1 MINLLEQMVDTG
13 FQRRSALRMINS
25 LMMLQGDRQLFS
37 TMDLSVI
44 DLYSG
49 ICEFIKIGASSTF
62 IKRGSQ
68 VECVTSGSL
77 PMGVFPEMDCEGFCR
92 NLFDGDIIVMVSDGV
107 VNRFSRG
114 NEAICTLLSEMD
126 ISNPNGMASEILNEA
141 LDRPGEVQQ
150 DDMTVLVC
158 TVCKKTA
165 SVL

>member
-1 MINLLEQMVDTG
+1 
-13 FQRRSALRMINS
+13 
-25 LMMLQGDRQLFS
+25 
-37 TMDLSVI
+37 
-44 DLYSG
+44 
-49 ICEFIKIGASSTF
+49 
-62 IKRGSQ
+62 
-68 VECVTSGSL
+68 
-77 PMGVFPEMDCEGFCR
+77 MGVFPEMDCEGFCR

>member
-77 PMGVFPEMDCEGFCR
+77 PMGVFPETPTTIFCPSST
-92 NLFDGDIIVMVSDGV
+92 I
-107 VNRFSRG
+107 
-114 NEAICTLLSEMD
+114 
-126 ISNPNGMASEILNEA
+126 
-141 LDRPGEVQQ
+141 
-150 DDMTVLVC
+150 
-158 TVCKKTA
+158 
-165 SVL
+165 

>member
-1 MINLLEQMVDTG
+1 
-13 FQRRSALRMINS
+13 MINS
-25 LMMLQGDRQLFS
+25 VMLLHGGRQLFS
-37 TMDLSVI
+37 SMDLSVI

-62 IKRGSQ
+62 IKRGSK

-92 NLFDGDIIVMVSDGV
+92 NLFDGDIIVMMTDGV
-107 VNRFSRG
+107 VNRFPHG
-114 NEAICTLLSEMD
+114 NERICDMLSEMELT
-126 ISNPNGMASEILNEA
+126 NPNAMATEILNEA
-141 LDRPGEVQQ
+141 LDMPGEVQQ

-158 TVCKKTA
+158 TVCKKMA

>member
-62 IKRGSQ
+62 IKAGAVRWS
-68 VECVTSGSL
+68 
-77 PMGVFPEMDCEGFCR
+77 
-92 NLFDGDIIVMVSDGV
+92 
-107 VNRFSRG
+107 
-114 NEAICTLLSEMD
+114 A
-126 ISNPNGMASEILNEA
+126 
-141 LDRPGEVQQ
+141 
-150 DDMTVLVC
+150 
-158 TVCKKTA
+158 
-165 SVL
+165 